1 MKTLEDVMTRGVEAL
16 APHATLTQAAEKMR
30 QLNVGALPVREGDT
44 LVGLVTDRDLVV
56 RGIAMGHDPDTSR
69 VASVMTGDV
78 ETLPP
83 GASLEE
89 AAEWMEE
96 RQLRRLLVV
105 EGGGKL
111 VGIVSLGDLSR
122 EGDGPTA
129 ARTPEPPS
137 EPSGPVH

>member
-1 MKTLEDVMTRGVEAL
+1 MKTLQDVMTRGVEAI

-30 QLNVGALPVREGDT
+30 QLNVGPLPVCEGDT

-56 RGIAMGHDPDTSR
+56 RGIAMGHDPDTSH
-69 VASVMTGDV
+69 VSSVMTEDV

-83 GASLEE
+83 GASLEQ
-89 AAEWMEE
+89 AAKLMEE

-105 EGGGKL
+105 DGGGKL

-122 EGDGPTA
+122 EVDDTTA
-129 ARTPEPPS
+129 ARTLEHLS